1 MQKIISVDYNP
12 IDMMEKYIIFI
23 TFIFLFTYL
32 IKKDIVYIIPM
43 IFLFYTKINGL
54 LDWEDFSQHGV
65 IKFPDYG
72 FLLSLIILILLIVSY
87 KKGFS
92 DPIFNTIYGLLL
104 LICIHIIYYLFLFF
118 YSVELQGLFEWPIKI
133 GRGYLYGISIL
144 VFYLLLYNDP
154 VGKFKKVLEFLK
166 IFTIVFSAMY
176 IVYNYFGIDF
186 YANEAYEIIESDTG
200 EVNRNFAAFPY
211 FLMYFYCISL
221 IDFLNRRGNFT
232 INLLLIF
239 IYLICM
245 VSVLTRGIIISAAII
260 FVIAYIIS
268 DNRKT
273 NLFYIFF
280 FFGLG
285 FFALNTMH
293 FFETGSF
300 LTLLERSSEIKDVG
314 IGSTGNFEY
323 RTEEFL
329 NIFSHVIRFNP
340 LFGFGFVNISLL
352 GYNFSTMSAGSPDN
366 GFTNLLGITGFV
378 GLALFLTIIFK
389 WGQIN
394 IKLQRLKIDDFS
406 KAHFLFI
413 IYVLLSFMNG
423 SSMSYLES
431 FGLFLI
437 YDLLIYRM
445 YLKSIK

>member
-1 MQKIISVDYNP
+1 
-12 IDMMEKYIIFI
+12 
-23 TFIFLFTYL
+23 
-32 IKKDIVYIIPM
+32 M

-54 LDWEDFSQHGV
+54 LDWEDFAQHGV

-118 YSVELQGLFEWPIKI
+118 YSVELQGSFEWPIKI

-144 VFYLLLYNDP
+144 VFYLLLYNDT
-154 VGKFKKVLEFLK
+154 VGKFKKVFEFLK

-186 YANEAYEIIESDTG
+186 YANEAFEIIESDTG
-200 EVNRNFAAFPY
+200 EVSRNFAAFPY

-221 IDFLNRRGNFT
+221 IDFFNRRGNLS

-260 FVIAYIIS
+260 FVMAYIIS
-268 DNRKT
+268 ENRKI
-273 NLFYIFF
+273 NLFYTIF

-285 FFALNTMH
+285 LFIINKMN
-293 FFETGSF
+293 FFETGSY
-300 LTLLERSSEIKDVG
+300 LALVERSREITDVG
-314 IGSTGNFEY
+314 VESTGNFEV
-323 RTEEFL
+323 RTMEFY
-329 NIFSHVIRFNP
+329 NILDNVIQFNP
-340 LFGFGFVNISLL
+340 LFGFGFVNTSLL
-352 GYNFSTMSAGSPDN
+352 GYDFNTMSAGSPDN
-366 GFTNLLGITGFV
+366 GFTNLLGISGFV
-378 GLALFLTIIFK
+378 GLALFLIIIAN
-389 WGQIN
+389 WGLIN

-437 YDLLIYRM
+437 YDLLIYRL